1 MTQDNQLI
9 EESNTKNSNSVSE
22 TDLLDLMNSLDI
34 TSDMMSEIS
43 MQLSNSC
50 TSALDDYVRYISES
64 LRQPQT
70 VSNDLLDEFILNLPV
85 YIYYASSAVESLG
98 IKEDVS
104 LIAKKRKVWET
115 VEHLIKN
122 KIGGSTVA
130 SRTAAAESICTK
142 DVLVNDIYSAAY
154 KSAKAKVTYAYE
166 ILASCKKVLS
176 RRIEE
181 LKAFNS
187 DTNRNNP
194 RFESNQS

>member
-1 MTQDNQLI
+1 MPHDNQKFKDDNVNHDI
-9 EESNTKNSNSVSE
+9 TTK
-22 TDLLDLMNSLDI
+22 DLLDLMTSLEA
-34 TSDMMSEIS
+34 TSDMMSEIATK
-43 MQLSNSC
+43 LSNDC
-50 TSALDDYVRYISES
+50 TSALDDYVRYVSES
-64 LRQPQT
+64 LGQPQSI
-70 VSNDLLDEFILNLPV
+70 SNDLLDEFILNLPV

-104 LIAKKRKVWET
+104 LISKKRRISEVT
-115 VEHLIKN
+115 DNLIRN
-122 KIGGSTVA
+122 KIGGT
-130 SRTAAAESICTK
+130 TAAARNATAEAICTK
-142 DVLVNDIYSAAY
+142 DTLVNDIYSAAY

-194 RFESNQS
+194 RFDNNQS